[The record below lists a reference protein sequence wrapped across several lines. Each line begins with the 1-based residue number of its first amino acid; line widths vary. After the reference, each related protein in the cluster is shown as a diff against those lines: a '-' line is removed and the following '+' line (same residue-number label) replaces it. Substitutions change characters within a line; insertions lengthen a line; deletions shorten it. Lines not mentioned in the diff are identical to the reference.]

1 MKRAE
6 WLKATNI
13 VLFIVAGIQG
23 VSGIS
28 LFMHGPEFLEEIH
41 KFNGFLLLG
50 LVVVHLVLNWGWV
63 KSNFLKG
70 K

>member
-1 MKRAE
+1 MTRAG
-6 WLKATNI
+6 WLKEAN
-13 VLFIVAGIQG
+13 VAVFIAAVIQG

-28 LFMHGPEFLEEIH
+28 LFFHGPEILEEIH
-41 KFNGFLLLG
+41 EYNGFLLLG
-50 LVVVHLVLNWGWV
+50 LIAVHVALNWGWV